1 MATLETDAAPEG
13 QASVTIY
20 TIGHSNHTLERFL
33 ALLTDHAIASLVDV
47 RSAPYSRYVTHF
59 NRSDLEAAIERRG
72 LRYTYLG
79 DELGG
84 RPPGD
89 EFYDEDGHVLYSRT
103 ARAPFYL
110 RGQDRLIEE
119 GALYRTAFMC
129 SEEDP
134 TDCHRRLLIARTLGE
149 QGVDV
154 VHIRADGRLQRED
167 DFRHEQQLSLWD
179 TASNTGGE
187 DEDAEWK
194 SIRPV
199 SRRRPQ
205 SSSSSP
211 SDEWESDGF

>member
-1 MATLETDAAPEG
+1 METGAPTDA
-13 QASVTIY
+13 QQLVTVY
-20 TIGHSNHTLERFL
+20 TIGHSNHALERFL
-33 ALLTDHAIASLVDV
+33 ALLDDHAIGSLVDV

-59 NRSDLEAAIERRG
+59 NRPDLEAAIERHG
-72 LRYTYLG
+72 LRYTYMG

-89 EFYDEDGHVLYSRT
+89 EFYDADGHVLYSRT
-103 ARAPFYL
+103 AKAPFYR
-110 RGQDRLIEE
+110 RGLDRLIEE
-119 GALYRTAFMC
+119 ASLYRTAIMC

-134 TDCHRRLLIARTLGE
+134 TDCHRRLLIARTLAE
-149 QGVDV
+149 QAVEV

-167 DFRHEQQLSLWD
+167 DFRHEQQLSLWE
-179 TASNTGGE
+179 TAASE